1 MALTTE
7 NNPNNP
13 NLKNLRK
20 PTPEL
25 DEGLTVAGKSE
36 YVEEDYSLEKD
47 KTEFTEPVQ
56 VAGLGKELSKQ
67 LLKGA
72 SGVKETVSKG
82 AKKVGET
89 VDKAVDYFD
98 DAFGNVDATLSPAAK
113 KRIKEK
119 KEDAVKLEKQAEE
132 GSPVVVSDEGEA
144 FVKPMSAEDYQSL
157 TAYMKENIDFDVVLP
172 NLNKIDS
179 KLNGDTAD
187 VQLKEL
193 VAQMFEHFKKQ
204 KSPEGDKILR
214 GGPQYK
220 DGKKI
225 DRGNR
230 TGRTFQDIINDAN
243 KIGSVDIMLSLLKRE
258 PGDRPFTDS
267 ELLAARR
274 TVISFQI
281 LAQKHIKEFEKSGNE
296 LDLAKAYQALNIS
309 GYAQIQLVGVQED
322 IARTL
327 VSNKIIASPG
337 KSRIAALRT
346 WSDTNKVG
354 DFTAVLTEK
363 NLAEYIEANGGQAA
377 MKTMLTAYK
386 ALPNDISKNKFLK
399 MVLLDRV
406 KTLGAKSFVEIYTSA
421 LLSSG
426 TTHAYNTVSQ
436 FAFYETLMIENF
448 LSGNYRKAF
457 NMLKGHVT
465 YLPQALRNMGHA
477 LIHEKSLTENIS
489 KLDFAGRTITR
500 QGFGLKSR
508 LHGEDAGVLE
518 SATSLAIDGFGVAMR
533 ALGYRPMIAIDEF
546 FKTMARGVE
555 IETIGMQAKSDAFR
569 NKKKEI
575 LEKITNEG
583 TDINTYSYTSK
594 YGDTKTTYTGN
605 DAVKR
610 EAEDFAKETY
620 IRTVNSDETFIQGN
634 EFARMLTFQD
644 DLPGFFQKVTPFF
657 NHWLIK
663 IWVPFFKTPTQI
675 VRRVTERTPLGLMMP
690 SVRQKLISGNSLE
703 KRETLVKI
711 TTGSAMFATLA
722 TLGTG
727 GMDEGFAITGYGPR
741 DGKIRKRWL
750 ENHRPY
756 SIGIRKKNED
766 GTYKEGPDA
775 WTWVSYSRYDPI
787 SGMLAM
793 AGDFND
799 TIFHVNDEDTI
810 LDMLVGAGAATM
822 RYTAT
827 GLPMTQ
833 FIGEMVDLVGS
844 PFASH
849 ESKVERLVELLA
861 KQVFNA
867 GSVTKQHIMSG
878 GFGGIQLKG
887 SLERSGH
894 GPGAKF
900 GNMTLGSEYASN
912 TLADNQYDDINI
924 PFWNRPAGL
933 QPIVRA
939 WYENLNNVASKT
951 PGLSSKLPPAV
962 NRWYEPLPQTRGS
975 GWEFISP
982 IKVIDLPHANLI
994 NTELEKLNLALP
1006 PILRSAGE
1014 PQLRLNGEQKN
1025 RYIELY
1031 NYPSRGI
1038 YAKEYFKTEVYAGG
1052 DALMPKPI
1060 IQEFKKTIDADGY
1073 NFVAGFRG
1081 REPAPRS
1088 HKIKLLK
1095 GVDNAH
1101 KKYAK
1106 EMLVLEYPEL
1116 KALLMQR
1123 DEFQKEFGE
1132 NPRNLSEPNI
1142 YDLEKAI
1149 KENRKSIR

>member
-7 NNPNNP
+7 NNSNNP

-20 PTPEL
+20 PTLEL
-25 DEGLTVAGKSE
+25 DEGLTVAGKNE
-36 YVEEDYSLEKD
+36 YAEEDYTLEKD
-47 KTEFTEPVQ
+47 KTELTEPVQ
-56 VAGLGKELSKQ
+56 VAGLGKKFTKG

-98 DAFGNVDATLSPAAK
+98 DAFGNVDATLSPAERN
-113 KRIKEK
+113 RIKNK

-132 GSPVVVSDEGEA
+132 GSPIVVTDEGEA
-144 FVKPMSAEDYQSL
+144 FVKPMSAEDFQSV
-157 TAYMKENIDFDVVLP
+157 TAYMKQNIDFDVVLP

-187 VQLKEL
+187 VQFKKLI
-193 VAQMFEHFKKQ
+193 AATYEHFKKQ

-214 GGPQYK
+214 AGPQYK
-220 DGKKI
+220 DGQKI
-225 DRGNR
+225 DRGNK
-230 TGRTFQDIINDAN
+230 TGRTFQNIISDAN
-243 KIGSVDIMLSLLKRE
+243 KIGSVDIMLSLLKRK
-258 PGDRPFTDS
+258 PGERPFTDS
-267 ELLAARR
+267 ELLAAKR
-274 TVISFQI
+274 TVLSFQI
-281 LAQKHIKEFEKSGNE
+281 LAQKHMNQFEKSGSE

-346 WSDTNKVG
+346 WADTNKIG
-354 DFTAVLTEK
+354 DFTAVLSEK

-377 MKTMLTAYK
+377 MQTMLAAYK
-386 ALPNDISKNKFLK
+386 ALPNDISKNKFLRMTMLERTK
-399 MVLLDRV
+399 MVPRGL
-406 KTLGAKSFVEIYTSA
+406 VEIYTSA

-426 TTHAYNTVSQ
+426 VTHAYNTVSQ

-465 YLPQALRNMGHA
+465 YLPQALRNMGYA
-477 LIHEKSLTENIS
+477 LVHEKSLTENIS
-489 KLDFAGRTITR
+489 KLDFAGRTVTR

-518 SATSLAIDGFGVAMR
+518 SATSLAIDGFGITMR

-555 IETIGMQAKSDAFR
+555 IETIGMKSKSDAFR
-569 NKKKEI
+569 NKQKEI

-583 TDINTYSYTSK
+583 TDVDTYSYTSK
-594 YGDTKTTYTGN
+594 YGDTETTFTGN
-605 DAVKR
+605 EAVKK
-610 EAEDFAKETY
+610 EAADFANETY
-620 IRTVNSDETFIQGN
+620 LRVINSDDTFRQGN

-644 DLPGFFQKVTPFF
+644 DLPGLFQKVTPFF
-657 NHWLIK
+657 NHPLVK
-663 IWVPFFKTPTQI
+663 IWVPFFKTPSQI
-675 VRRVTERTPLGLMMP
+675 VRRVSERTPLALMMP
-690 SVRQKLISGNSLE
+690 SFYQKIIGGNSLE
-703 KRETLVKI
+703 KREALVKLS
-711 TTGSAMFATLA
+711 TGSAMFATLA
-722 TLGTG
+722 TVGTG
-727 GMDEGFAITGYGPR
+727 SMDEGMVITGYGPR

-766 GTYKEGPDA
+766 GTYKEGLDA
-775 WTWVSYSRYDPI
+775 WTWISYSRYDPI

-799 TIFHVNDEDTI
+799 AIFHVNDEDTI
-810 LDMLVGAGAATM
+810 TDMLIGAGAATM

-827 GLPMTQ
+827 ALPMTQ
-833 FIGEMVDLVGS
+833 FIGELVDLAGS

-849 ESKVERLVELLA
+849 EKKVERVIEVLS

-867 GSVTKQHIMSG
+867 GSVVKEHVMSG
-878 GFGGIQLKG
+878 GFNGIQLKG

-912 TLADNQYDDINI
+912 TMADNQYDDINI

-951 PGLSSKLPPAV
+951 PGLSSKLPPGV
-962 NRWYEPLPQTRGS
+962 NRWYEPMPQTRGS

-994 NTELEKLNLALP
+994 NTELDKLNLALP
-1006 PILRSAGE
+1006 PITRSIGE
-1014 PQLRLNGEQKN
+1014 PQLKLNGEQMN

-1132 NPRNLSEPNI
+1132 NPRNLSEPDI
-1142 YDLEKAI
+1142 FDLEKAI